1 MAVVISLPLF
11 GPPGRELEE
20 GALLQSRQLR
30 DLATELHD
38 RLLKVADTLDKLRA
52 DGWSARVA
60 MYDALL
66 DAPGVE
72 TQDEAVRRLGALEIN
87 PDELMII
94 EEVEEEDLGHS

>member
-1 MAVVISLPLF
+1 MAVVVSLPLF

-38 RLLKVADTLDKLRA
+38 RLLKVADTLDKLKA
-52 DGWSARVA
+52 DGWTAQVA

-66 DAPGVE
+66 AVPGVE
-72 TQDEAVRRLGALEIN
+72 TQDEAVRRLSALGIN

-94 EEVEEEDLGHS
+94 EEVEDEDLGHA